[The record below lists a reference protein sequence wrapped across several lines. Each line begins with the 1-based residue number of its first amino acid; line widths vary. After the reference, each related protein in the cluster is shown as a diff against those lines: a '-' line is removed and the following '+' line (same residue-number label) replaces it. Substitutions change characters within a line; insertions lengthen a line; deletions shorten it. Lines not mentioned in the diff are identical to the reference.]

1 MTKAVFFGAS
11 TVEGT
16 GASTP
21 EKRFT
26 TIVCQTLGWEEVNLG
41 IGGTPM
47 TGRDDAGMLVDEES
61 GIGRAPDVLQ
71 ASPDWVLILFGAND
85 FAQSK
90 PLGDP
95 NQFRQGTFYWD
106 YDTVL
111 RGLIENLPDAQ
122 IVPATLLYRADGDTP
137 NAEGKVLA
145 DYNAVIH
152 QLAERYSLRLADAD
166 AHAGI
171 NARNF
176 AALSIGDG
184 AHLNDDGYQR
194 LAAFLI
200 ECFQTDR
207 CAG

>member
-1 MTKAVFFGAS
+1 MTKAVFFGSS
-11 TVEGT
+11 TVEGA

-26 TIVCQTLGWEEVNLG
+26 TIICRTLGWEEVNLG
-41 IGGTPM
+41 IGGTTM

-61 GIGRAPDVLQ
+61 GIGRVPDVLH
-71 ASPDWVLILFGAND
+71 ANPDWVLILFGAND
-85 FAQSK
+85 FAGSK

-122 IVPATLLYRADGDTP
+122 IVPATLLYRADGETP

-152 QLAERYSLRLADAD
+152 QLAERYQLRLADAD

-171 NARNF
+171 HARNF
-176 AALSIGDG
+176 GDFSIGDG
-184 AHLNDDGYQR
+184 AHLNDDGYQH

-207 CAG
+207 CDG

>member
-1 MTKAVFFGAS
+1 
-11 TVEGT
+11 
-16 GASTP
+16 
-21 EKRFT
+21 
-26 TIVCQTLGWEEVNLG
+26 
-41 IGGTPM
+41 M

-61 GIGRAPDVLQ
+61 GIGRVPDVLH
-71 ASPDWVLILFGAND
+71 ANPDWVLILFGAND
-85 FAQSK
+85 FVRSL

-95 NQFRQGTFYWD
+95 QKFQQGTFFWD

-122 IVPATLLYRADGDTP
+122 IVPATLVYRADGDTP
-137 NAEGKVLA
+137 NGEGKVLA
-145 DYNAVIH
+145 DYNAAIH

-184 AHLNDDGYQR
+184 AHLNDDGYQH
-194 LAAFLI
+194 LAAFFI
-200 ECFQTDR
+200 ECLQTDR
-207 CAG
+207 CEG

>member
-1 MTKAVFFGAS
+1 MTKAVFFGSS
-11 TVEGT
+11 TVEGE
-16 GASTP
+16 GASQP

-26 TIVCQTLGWEEVNLG
+26 TIVCQTLGWHEVNLG
-41 IGGTPM
+41 VGGTTM
-47 TGRDDAGMLVDEES
+47 TGRDDAGMLADEES

-71 ASPDWVLILFGAND
+71 ANPDWVLILFGAND

-90 PLGDP
+90 PLGDSK
-95 NQFRQGTFYWD
+95 QFRQGTFYWD

-111 RGLIENLPDAQ
+111 RGLIENLPGAQ
-122 IVPATLLYRADGDTP
+122 IVPVTLIYRADGEMP

-145 DYNAVIH
+145 DYNAAIR

-171 NARNF
+171 NARSF
-176 AALSIGDG
+176 AALSVGDG

-194 LAAFLI
+194 LAAFFI
-200 ECFQTDR
+200 ECLQTDR
-207 CAG
+207 CDG

>member
-1 MTKAVFFGAS
+1 MTKAVFFGSS
-11 TVEGT
+11 TVEGA

-26 TIVCQTLGWEEVNLG
+26 TIICRTLGWEEVNLG
-41 IGGTPM
+41 IGGTTM

-61 GIGRAPDVLQ
+61 GIGRVPDVLH
-71 ASPDWVLILFGAND
+71 ANPDWVLILFGAND
-85 FAQSK
+85 FAGSK

-111 RGLIENLPDAQ
+111 RGLIENLPGTQ
-122 IVPATLLYRADGDTP
+122 IVPATLLYRADGGTP

-152 QLAERYSLRLADAD
+152 QLAERYQLRLADAD

-171 NARNF
+171 HARNF
-176 AALSIGDG
+176 GDFSIGDG
-184 AHLNDDGYQR
+184 AHLNDDGYQH

-207 CAG
+207 CDG